1 MPAVS
6 KYFLLLFML
15 AFSTGVSAQLMEEDT
30 TTHQPFFKAKKF
42 NSKCYVGLEAVAT
55 QMLKTKAGMNT
66 GISLNWVINHKYVI
80 SAKYY
85 ALSSPLNIE
94 PTVVPDQPQANISLK
109 HQFAGLGFS
118 YILFNNK
125 MFSFQPEISAGW
137 SNISYTYLTNT
148 YHKNF
153 GEIIPAVYG
162 VYNCTKYF
170 RLGAG
175 LNYRATIGASL
186 NGLKDSQI
194 SGVSGVIF
202 IRVGTF

>member
-1 MPAVS
+1 MSRPL
-6 KYFLLLFML
+6 KYFLLFFML
-15 AFSTGVSAQLMEEDT
+15 AFSMGVSAQLMEEDT
-30 TTHQPFFKAKKF
+30 ITHQPFFKAKKF
-42 NSKCYVGLEAVAT
+42 NSKCYVGLEAIAT
-55 QMLKTKAGMNT
+55 QMLKTKVGMNT
-66 GISLNWVINHKYVI
+66 GISLNWVINHKYVV

-94 PTVVPDQPQANISLK
+94 PTVLPDQPTININLQ

-118 YILFNNK
+118 YLVCNNK
-125 MFSFQPEISAGW
+125 LFSFQPEISGGW
-137 SNISYTYLTNT
+137 GNINYTYLAKT
-148 YHKNF
+148 YRKNF

-162 VYNCTKYF
+162 VYNATKYF

-194 SGVSGVIF
+194 SGISGVVF